1 MITFKRF
8 PFGLFRHPVKLVHPV
23 TLISG
28 CLYHVPSLR
37 QCRVARPSIH
47 VQKRNQTAA
56 LSYKNEYIKV
66 FNTIAMKNIADHKPE
81 NLFKA
86 LKLRFIRRNL
96 QDIYLKKNQ
105 PCEHGMKSKTR
116 KISTEI
122 STYIST

>member
-66 FNTIAMKNIADHKPE
+66 FNTIAMINDADHQPE
-81 NLFKA
+81 YLIKNKSCVSFAETKHVNMIRNQGRE
-86 LKLRFIRRNL
+86 KFRLRSV
-96 QDIYLKKNQ
+96 
-105 PCEHGMKSKTR
+105 H
-116 KISTEI
+116 ISVHN
-122 STYIST
+122 YVM